1 MKNIVLARIDDRLI
15 HGQVVAFWMKE
26 NPISTI
32 LIIDDHLASDLF
44 MSRIYKASAPSGAE
58 VILKNCADGVEFL
71 REENN
76 PGEGVFLLVKV
87 PERIEEL
94 INAGIPLKKV
104 VLGGM
109 GSTNSRKTF
118 NRNVSAS
125 KEEIACFK
133 RIIEK
138 GTEMV
143 YQMIPSDKP
152 VPLQAIIKCF
162 LKGELR

>member
-1 MKNIVLARIDDRLI
+1 MKDITLARIDDRLI
-15 HGQVVAFWMKE
+15 HGQVVAFWANEK
-26 NPISTI
+26 PINKI
-32 LIIDDHLASDLF
+32 LIIDDDLPSDAF
-44 MSRIYKASAPSGAE
+44 MSRVYRASAPSGVE
-58 VILKNCADGVEFL
+58 VILKNCTDGFSFL
-71 REENN
+71 K
-76 PGEGVFLLVKV
+76 GEAESNERILLLVKV

-94 INAGIPLKKV
+94 IDSGIPLKKV

-109 GSTNSRKTF
+109 GSNDKRRTF

-125 KEEIACFK
+125 ADEIACFK

-152 VPLQAIIKCF
+152 VPLQTIISQ
-162 LKGELR
+162 